1 MSFVGR
7 SDAVVALRSFA
18 RRYAE
23 AVSGPEGD
31 DAWDRL
37 VRHAGLG
44 GRSALGHTV
53 AAVAEL
59 DSLANLLRSMTTTA
73 SLAVTS
79 PRTHEPAADQTID
92 SLIGEVKT
100 SASAA
105 ADALDARRDSD
116 YDTEVIIDARK
127 TTLGEHV
134 SNVVNRLSAGL
145 RLIDA
150 AIESARDR

>member
-23 AVSGPEGD
+23 ALTGPEGD
-31 DAWDRL
+31 EAWDRL

-44 GRSALGHTV
+44 GRSAVGHTV
-53 AAVAEL
+53 AATAEL

-73 SLAVTS
+73 SLSVTS
-79 PRTHEPAADQTID
+79 PRTQEPSPNRTVE
-92 SLIGEVKT
+92 SLIREVKA

-105 ADALDARRDSD
+105 ADALDARRDTD
-116 YDTEVIIDARK
+116 YDTAVMIDARK
-127 TTLGEHV
+127 TTLGAHV

-150 AIESARDR
+150 AIESARDQ